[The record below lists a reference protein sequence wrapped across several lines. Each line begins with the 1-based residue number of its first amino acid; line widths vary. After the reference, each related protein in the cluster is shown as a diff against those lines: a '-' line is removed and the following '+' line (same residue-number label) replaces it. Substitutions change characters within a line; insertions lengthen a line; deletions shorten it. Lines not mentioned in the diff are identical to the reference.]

1 MSEQSHHPSEYGFPR
16 SHDGECWCV
25 SKYIILC
32 ALYLLSDV
40 YWIARAIHVVF
51 SVFLGFIFWFYFF
64 LSLNHSFARRV
75 PKTKDTYLDAEVG
88 RNLSAHLVFVRFI
101 CLFRCYH
108 LYCNIQYY
116 VIICCNLSYDD
127 ILEGTICDLRMTE
140 TICINRE
147 WVWMS
152 LSAPLYIYICTWY
165 QFTSFFCFVEVCD
178 HFVKRE
184 SYL

>member
-1 MSEQSHHPSEYGFPR
+1 MCVVFIV
-16 SHDGECWCV
+16 WCV
-25 SKYIILC
+25 LNCSGNSRCFLC
-32 ALYLLSDV
+32 
-40 YWIARAIHVVF
+40 F
-51 SVFLGFIFWFYFF
+51 SRFFVCFYSF
-64 LSLNHSFARRV
+64 LSLTHSLIRLLDAYQ
-75 PKTKDTYLDAEVG
+75 KTKDTYLDAEAG

-116 VIICCNLSYDD
+116 VIICCNLSCDS

-140 TICINRE
+140 TICINWE

-152 LSAPLYIYICTWY
+152 LSAPLYICTWY
-165 QFTSFFCFVEVCD
+165 QFTSFFVCCFVEVSD

-184 SYL
+184 SYLWTVVNNIYIFVQEFGACNF

>member
-1 MSEQSHHPSEYGFPR
+1 MCVVFIV
-16 SHDGECWCV
+16 WCV
-25 SKYIILC
+25 LNCSGNSRCFLC
-32 ALYLLSDV
+32 
-40 YWIARAIHVVF
+40 F
-51 SVFLGFIFWFYFF
+51 SRFYFLFPF
-64 LSLNHSFARRV
+64 LSLTHSFTHSFARRV
-75 PKTKDTYLDAEVG
+75 PKTKDTYLDAEAG

-116 VIICCNLSYDD
+116 VIICCNLSCDD
-127 ILEGTICDLRMTE
+127 ILEGTICDSRMTE

-152 LSAPLYIYICTWY
+152 LSAPLYIYAHGISSLL
-165 QFTSFFCFVEVCD
+165 FLFCFVEVCD